1 MRMNLDFWKGL
12 LVGLFIGAA
21 ITLVVTGF
29 YAWAAIGA
37 VPLIG
42 KAIQYKIKRK
52 VGLEKPKRKSFLKYG
67 RHSNR

>member
-1 MRMNLDFWKGL
+1 MNLDFWKGL

-21 ITLVVTGF
+21 ITPLITGY
-29 YAWAAIGA
+29 YAWIAIGA

-67 RHSNR
+67 KHSNR